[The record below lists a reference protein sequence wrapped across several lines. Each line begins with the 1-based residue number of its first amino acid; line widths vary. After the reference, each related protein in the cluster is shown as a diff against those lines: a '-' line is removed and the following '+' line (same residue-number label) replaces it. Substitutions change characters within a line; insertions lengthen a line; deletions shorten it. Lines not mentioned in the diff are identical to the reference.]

1 LSVLSI
7 LLHGPCIGS
16 LSVLWLLPTSK
27 ESTRDMKVE
36 LDEYDIY
43 HERLGGYECSPRSTI
58 WRRPIKIYVDGELIA
73 EFAHPDSVYS
83 DFRAFVLGSDSDSL
97 AFTAPRIR

>member
-1 LSVLSI
+1 M
-7 LLHGPCIGS
+7 
-16 LSVLWLLPTSK
+16 
-27 ESTRDMKVE
+27 RVE